1 MDSMKVKRVCEKHED
16 LVNLYFKESGK
27 KLYTMIDQILF
38 KLKFDVDN
46 NDFYSLGNEVFLDA
60 LCRYDEAQDFN
71 GFLYS
76 CLMNKF
82 KTEMTRRG
90 RNKRCCKT
98 VVEEIDGEKV
108 IYVEKIIKDDS
119 LDRVI
124 SSPHNHAGSNT
135 EITLADILAS
145 DKTVESQLFE
155 EENKEEWRPEVKE
168 YLDKLSPLQ
177 RQIAFLLSDENTP
190 EEICEE
196 LHITMKHFE
205 NSMKRIL
212 ADERIRPLRKLVE
225 RN

>member
-1 MDSMKVKRVCEKHED
+1 MDSTKVKKVCEKHED
-16 LVNLYFKESGK
+16 LINLYFKENGK
-27 KLYTMIDQILF
+27 KLYAMIDQILF
-38 KLKFDVDN
+38 KLKFDVEKS
-46 NDFYSLGNEVFLDA
+46 DFYSLGSEIFLDA

-90 RNKRCCKT
+90 RQKRQADKNAIS
-98 VVEEIDGEKV
+98 IDTP
-108 IYVEKIIKDDS
+108 ISDKDENFTIGDT
-119 LDRVI
+119 I
-124 SSPHNHAGSNT
+124 
-135 EITLADILAS
+135 AS
-145 DKTVESQLFE
+145 DKTIESELFK

-168 YLDKLSPLQ
+168 YLNKLSPLQ

-205 NSMKRIL
+205 NSVKRIL